1 MSFLLCFHMLRV
13 CARWCCSVF
22 HVLCLAVLF
31 LLLFSISSSAVFS
44 KFQNIDLQLVVRG
57 KQVGSAVIAR
67 ECMFIPCPL

>member
-13 CARWCCSVF
+13 SAGWCSVF

-44 KFQNIDLQLVVRG
+44 KFQNIDLELVVRG
-57 KQVGSAVIAR
+57 KQVGSAVLAR
-67 ECMFIPCPL
+67 EQMFIPCPL